1 MAEVTTARLATIDLP
16 EFGRPAAAPE
26 LPPDIYAE
34 RLARLRRRA
43 VERGLDAVVVYAD
56 REHSANVAYLSGFD
70 PRFEEAILVVDPRR
84 DDEPAILVGNECWG
98 TAGAAPLPMRRHRFQ
113 DLSLPNQPRDRSRPL
128 AEILAE
134 EGAGTGRR
142 IGIVGWK
149 TYARPDMT
157 DAPSYLVDELRQLAG
172 DGGAVENATDLF
184 IDPADGLRIINEAE
198 QLAAF
203 EHAAC
208 ETSNGV
214 RNLLFNLRPG
224 MTEAE
229 AVRLLEW
236 SGAPLS
242 CHLMLTAGPRA
253 PFGLLSPGDRPIERG
268 DRFTVAFGIW
278 GALNCRAGFVLEDAS
293 ELPAGIRDSVDRLVG
308 PYFETIAEWYGALR
322 IGQTGGALHEIV
334 ARRLGDPFFGIFL
347 NPGHQLHLDE
357 WVNSPISPGSGV
369 ELRSGMAF
377 QVDVIPATGTDY
389 FTTNI
394 EDGIAL
400 ADEALRN
407 DMAARF
413 PDAWARI
420 EARRRFMA
428 EALGIELHPDVLP
441 FSNIPA
447 YLPPFLL
454 RPDRA
459 MTMRPAQVT

>member
-236 SGAPLS
+236 SGAPRS
-242 CHLMLTAGPRA
+242 CALMLTCGPRA
-253 PFGLLSPGDRPIERG
+253 PIGLHRPRDRPIERG

-293 ELPAGIRDSVDRLVG
+293 ELPAGIRDYVDRLVG